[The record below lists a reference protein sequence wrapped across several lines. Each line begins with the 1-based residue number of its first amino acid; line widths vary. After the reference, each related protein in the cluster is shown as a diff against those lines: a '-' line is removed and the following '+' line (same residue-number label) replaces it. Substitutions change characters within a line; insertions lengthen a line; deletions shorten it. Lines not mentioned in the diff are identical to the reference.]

1 MITDL
6 FHRLR
11 SLFRREQV
19 ERDMDEELRFH
30 YDAHTERGIRSG
42 LTLEEARRQA
52 RLAVG
57 SAESVKEECR
67 DARGV
72 SLVESLLADV
82 RYALRSLAKS
92 PGFACVVVC
101 SLAIGIGANTAIFSL
116 MDALLWRALPIQDP
130 DGLHLVGTRYEVGTE
145 YGYPYKQY
153 RLIADHSPWFS
164 GVAAYA
170 STRVNVTIGGSTE
183 PAADAQM
190 VSGGYF
196 QLLGVKAVLG
206 RTIGPEDDHVPN
218 GHPVVML
225 SHAYWQRRFGAHP
238 GVVGRTVHLCG
249 TPFTVIGV
257 TPREFFG
264 IEVGRAPDF
273 FAPVMMQPALM
284 PGTENHVVNPIN
296 TASWLRPIVRLLPGA
311 TPRQVEPQLDTMF
324 KSNQTFDGVGKGPPP
339 DRWKLVLTAAANGI
353 SDLRLQFSQPLAVL
367 MAMVVA
373 LLLLACTNAANML
386 LARAASRAP
395 EFAMRRAL
403 GAGRERLM
411 QQVLVESLLLAAGG
425 GLLGLL
431 LAHQA
436 TRFLVTFLS
445 AGRTPIALDVAPDL
459 RVLGFTMAASL
470 ATGLLFG
477 LVPAFRASRTN
488 ASLDLRGLSGTGG
501 GGRYALRPGKLLVV
515 AQVALSVVLLAAASL
530 FVRSLQ
536 KLNAQDSGFPRESV
550 LTMRVEPRG
559 SDQRSVPGT
568 EPRLDRTYRAL
579 LDSVRA
585 IPGVR
590 TASLAH
596 FTPTSRIGFS
606 GPLQLASGEQMR
618 VSRLMVYPGYFKTMG
633 IPLLFGRDF
642 GPRDLDESSPYVA
655 VVNETFARHA
665 FQSANAVG
673 RTFQTNAG
681 RRGPVLCQII
691 GVVKDSKYTNLR
703 GAPPPVVFQP
713 FLQTN
718 TGRGQMT
725 LHVRIAGQAT
735 AAVTRLRQEVQKL
748 DPALPLSEVR
758 TLAEEMDGAMVRERV
773 IATLAG
779 FFGAVALALACVGLY
794 GLFSFAVIRRARE
807 IGIRMALG
815 ANSGRVV
822 GMVMREVAV
831 LLGVGLAIGTPMA
844 FATGRL
850 ASNQIAGLLFGLTP
864 TDPVSLGVATAMLAA
879 VATFAGSLPAIRAAR
894 VHPAITLRSE

>member
-6 FHRLR
+6 LHRLR

-19 ERDMDEELRFH
+19 EREMDEELRFH
-30 YDAHTERGIRSG
+30 YDAHIERGIRSG
-42 LTLEEARRQA
+42 LTPGEARRQA

-57 SAESVKEECR
+57 SSDSVKEEYR

-72 SLVESLLADV
+72 SALESVAADV
-82 RYALRSLAKS
+82 RYAARGLAKS

-130 DGLHLVGTRYEVGTE
+130 AGLHLVGTRYEEGTV

-164 GVAAYA
+164 GVAAYGSA
-170 STRVNVTIGGSTE
+170 RVNVSIDGGTE
-183 PAADAQM
+183 PTADAQM
-190 VSGGYF
+190 VTGGYF
-196 QLLGVKAVLG
+196 QLLGVRAALG
-206 RTIGPEDDHVPN
+206 RTIGGEDDRVPN
-218 GHPVVML
+218 GHPVVMI
-225 SHAYWQRRFGAHP
+225 SHAYWQRRFAGDR
-238 GVVGRTVHLCG
+238 GVVGKTVHLCG
-249 TPFTVIGV
+249 TPFTIVGV

-264 IEVGRAPDF
+264 VEVGRAPDF

-284 PGTENHVVNPIN
+284 PALENLLANPIITRN
-296 TASWLRPIVRLLPGA
+296 WLRPVGRLNPGMTVA
-311 TPRQVEPQLDTMF
+311 RAESQLDALI
-324 KSNQTFDGVGKGPPP
+324 KANQVQGARIPPANT
-339 DRWKLVLTAAANGI
+339 WKLVLTPAANGI
-353 SDLRLQFSQPLAVL
+353 SDLRRQFSQPLAVL

-373 LLLLACTNAANML
+373 LLALACANAANML

-411 QQVLVESLLLAAGG
+411 QQVLVESLLLAGGG

-445 AGRTPIALDVAPDL
+445 TGRSPVVLNVAPDL
-459 RVLGFTMAASL
+459 RVLAFTVAVSL

-477 LVPAFRASRTN
+477 LVPAFRSSRTN
-488 ASLDLRGLSGTGG
+488 PSLDLRGLAGTGG
-501 GGRYALRPGKLLVV
+501 DGRHALRPGKLLVV
-515 AQVALSVVLLAAASL
+515 AQVALSLVLLAAAAL

-559 SDQRSVPGT
+559 SDQRNVPGA

-579 LDSVRA
+579 LESVRA

-590 TASLAH
+590 AASLAH
-596 FTPTSRIGFS
+596 FTPTSPIGFS
-606 GPLQLASGEQMR
+606 SPLQLASGEQLR
-618 VSRLMVYPGYFKTMG
+618 VSRLMVYPGYFETMG
-633 IPLLFGRDF
+633 IPLLSGRDF
-642 GPRDLDESSPYVA
+642 GPRDLDENSPYVA

-665 FQSANAVG
+665 FPGANPVG
-673 RTFQTNAG
+673 QTFQTSGG
-681 RRGPVLCQII
+681 RGRATLSCQII

-703 GAPPPVVFQP
+703 GAPPPVILQP

-725 LHVRIAGQAT
+725 LHVRIAGQA
-735 AAVTRLRQEVQKL
+735 AAVVSRLRQEVQKI
-748 DPALPLSEVR
+748 DPALPLFEVR
-758 TLAEEMDGAMVRERV
+758 SLADEMDAAMVRERV
-773 IATLAG
+773 MATLAA

-794 GLFSFAVIRRARE
+794 GLFSFAVIRRTRE
-807 IGIRMALG
+807 IGVRMALG

-831 LLGVGLAIGTPMA
+831 LLGAGLAIGTPIA

-850 ASNQIAGLLFGLTP
+850 ASSQIAGLLFGLTP
-864 TDPVSLGVATAMLAA
+864 TDPVSLGIATAVLAA
-879 VATFAGSLPAIRAAR
+879 VAAFAGFLPAVRAAG
-894 VHPAITLRSE
+894 VQPAIALRTE